1 MSVLLALALMTSP
14 PDAAASDPQ
23 ALGWMEGF
31 PPSEERTIRYPE
43 GGFFDFPQLRWTVCH
58 FDQLMPTR
66 RTARGLGAPAPLP
79 SELRLEEI
87 DAVEFTPLGDDA
99 PMSWRAS
106 LDANYTDGIIVL
118 HRGSVVYER
127 YFGCLD
133 ETGRHAA
140 MSVTKSMVGLLAEIL
155 VAEGVLDDGAPVTD
169 YVPELAGS
177 AFGTATVRQVMD
189 MTTSLDFS
197 EDYSDPDADIFA
209 HGAAGSALPKPA
221 DFDGPRTYYEF
232 LQTVEPL
239 NAHGA
244 DFAYKTVNTDALGW
258 IISRASGVAMPDLL
272 SERIWSRVGMD
283 QDACFTVDSIG
294 TPFTGGGMS
303 ASLRDMARLGQL
315 LLDEGVH
322 NGEQIIPAQA
332 VRSIAGGGDRQA
344 FEAAGYAALEG
355 WSYRGMWWLTHN
367 DHGAYMARGVHG
379 QAIYVDPT
387 ADMVI
392 ARFASHPVAFNA
404 AIDPTSLPAYQALAE
419 HLMDAARSGS
429 E

>member
-1 MSVLLALALMTSP
+1 MSIFLALALVASP

-23 ALGWMEGF
+23 ALGWMQGF
-31 PPSEERTIRYPE
+31 PPPEAQTIRYPD

-66 RTARGLGAPAPLP
+66 RTARGLDAPDPLP
-79 SELRLEEI
+79 FELRLEEL
-87 DAVEFTPLGDDA
+87 DAVEFTPIGSDA
-99 PMSWRAS
+99 PMSWRTS

-118 HRGSVVYER
+118 HQGAVVYER

-155 VAEGVLDDGAPVTD
+155 VAEGTLDDMAPVTD
-169 YVPELAGS
+169 YVPELADS

-197 EDYSDPDADIFA
+197 EDYSDPNADIFA

-221 DFDGPRTYYEF
+221 EFDGPRTYYEF
-232 LQTVEPL
+232 LQTVEQSGE
-239 NAHGA
+239 HGA
-244 DFAYKTVNTDALGW
+244 DFSYKTVNTDALGW
-258 IISRASGVAMPDLL
+258 IISRASGVAMPNLL
-272 SERIWSRVGMD
+272 SERIWSRIGMD
-283 QDACFTVDSIG
+283 QDAYFTVDSIG
-294 TPFTGGGMS
+294 TPFTGGGMN
-303 ASLRDMARLGQL
+303 AALRDFARLGQL

-322 NGEQIIPAQA
+322 DGEQIIPAAA

-344 FEAAGYAALEG
+344 FEAASYATLEG
-355 WSYRGMWWLTHN
+355 WSYRGMWWVSHN

-387 ADMVI
+387 AQMVI
-392 ARFASHPVAFNA
+392 VRFSSHPNPFNA
-404 AIDPTSLPAYQALAE
+404 AIDPTSLPAYHAVAE
-419 HLMDAARSGS
+419 HLMGATPH
-429 E
+429 

>member
-1 MSVLLALALMTSP
+1 MFVFLALALIATP
-14 PDAAASDPQ
+14 PDAGASDPQ
-23 ALGWMEGF
+23 TLGWMEGF
-31 PPSEERTIRYPE
+31 PPAEAQTIRYPE

-66 RTARGLGAPAPLP
+66 RTARGLGAPAPLQ
-79 SELRLEEI
+79 SDLRLEEI
-87 DAVEFTPLGDDA
+87 DAVEFTPMGGDA
-99 PMSWRAS
+99 PMTWRAS

-118 HRGSVVYER
+118 HRGTVVYER

-155 VAEGVLDDGAPVTD
+155 VAEGRLDDAAPVTD
-169 YVPELAGS
+169 YVPELADS

-197 EDYSDPDADIFA
+197 EDYSDPNADIFA
-209 HGAAGSALPKPA
+209 HGAAGSALPRPA
-221 DFDGPRTYYEF
+221 EFEGPRTYYEF

-239 NAHGA
+239 DAHGV
-244 DFAYKTVNTDALGW
+244 DFSYKTVNTDALGW

-272 SERIWSRVGMD
+272 SERIWRRIGME
-283 QDACFTVDSIG
+283 QDAYFTVDSIG
-294 TPFTGGGMS
+294 TPFTGGGMN
-303 ASLRDMARLGQL
+303 AALRDFARLGQL

-322 NGEQIIPAQA
+322 EGAQIIPIEA
-332 VRSIAGGGDRQA
+332 VQSISVGGDRQA
-344 FEAAGYAALEG
+344 FEAAGYATLEG
-355 WSYRGMWWLTHN
+355 WSYRSMWWVTHN
-367 DHGAYMARGVHG
+367 EHGAYMARGVHG
-379 QAIYVDPT
+379 KAIYVDPT

-392 ARFASHPVAFNA
+392 ARFASHPTAFNS
-404 AIDPTSLPAYQALAE
+404 AIDPTSLPAYHAVAE
-419 HLMDAARSGS
+419 HLMDPARSGS